1 MSLTEYPLSNGD
13 YRFLAARLETRTLPQ
28 TLLLEGGVEEKRH
41 ALALELAAAIVCTG
55 EGTRPCG
62 TCRACVKSKAHSHP
76 DVKLYA
82 PEKKGASFKVETC
95 REIRQDAFIQPN
107 DGACKVY
114 VLEDS
119 QAMNDSSENALLKI
133 LEEPPNGIYFIL
145 TCDSRSAMLPTV
157 LSRATVVP
165 LLGESSAFS
174 EQTMQVAA
182 ALAVAAASGSEL
194 AILRESAPLEK
205 AREEIRQVL
214 LCLSEIF
221 SAALKLKSGGTLL
234 SSAYTETAEQ
244 LAGKLTKSKIYAL
257 WQAVQAL
264 TVSAERN
271 ANANLLLTSL
281 CYKLRQAT
289 EN

>member
-1 MSLTEYPLSNGD
+1 MSLQAFPLSRGD
-13 YRFLAARLETRTLPQ
+13 ERFLTARIESRTLPQ
-28 TLLLEGGVEEKRH
+28 TLLLEGGAEEQRH
-41 ALALELAAAIVCTG
+41 EMALHLAAALVCIG
-55 EGTRPCG
+55 DGARPCG
-62 TCRACVKSKAHSHP
+62 VCRACVKCKANSHP
-76 DVKLYA
+76 DIQLYA
-82 PEKKGASFKVETC
+82 PEKKGASFKVDTC

-114 VLEDS
+114 ILEDS

-133 LEEPPNGIYFIL
+133 LEEPPRGVYFIL

-157 LSRATVVP
+157 LSRATVVS
-165 LLGESSAFS
+165 LLGAAAAFS
-174 EQTMQVAA
+174 EQTVEVAC
-182 ALAVAAASGSEL
+182 ALARAAASGSEL

-214 LCLSEIF
+214 LCLCEIF
-221 SAALKLKSGGTLL
+221 AAALKVKSGGMAQETEYKETAKLL
-234 SSAYTETAEQ
+234 S
-244 LAGKLTKSKIYAL
+244 GKLTKPKIYAL
-257 WQAVQAL
+257 WQTAQDL
-264 TVSAERN
+264 TVSAGRN